1 MENNKQT
8 LLKAKGASYKTVDG
22 VTYFKLKS
30 EFDGDYTKN
39 CGLLGEEIDENFYFL
54 RGYDIE
60 SVYVDKD
67 RNLVINRVDKD
78 YEPIKVNI
86 GEDLGKDSFK
96 FDKESGTIIVTYPD
110 GTTAKMEGFLVEGK
124 DIRIATDSTIDG
136 DGTIFNPLRISPV
149 DKTGTFAPADEY
161 FDLTNNREMP
171 AGKGKGYRI
180 VTKEKIDNFGCL
192 YPLKA
197 VNMIQKA
204 LTEDKSQW
212 RIPTKED
219 WDELLN
225 AMETNPQARIHDSL
239 SNKWLGE
246 VAGSALKS
254 NNMWK
259 GYETSIKE
267 IPVEGQDV
275 VGLTVYPLGIG
286 PDRNE
291 ILNDSNADIEGFTKL
306 SGMWTNTLDKTGNA
320 YVKIFGYNSA
330 QVDQDTYGDGAR
342 MSIRL
347 VKDYTYSNYNEIE
360 SILGLPYPTQL
371 VYGIC
376 DDMPYVKIWTKINVY
391 DSSPAL
397 GGIRSS
403 EWDVVTD
410 SDRGVKIVYFINE
423 WDGINW
429 HKKVMT
435 DGDSVVIKN
444 YNEKPYHEWRIIGE
458 ELIDTVD
465 SIMKEFEETLNE
477 LNSKLDEEIENR
489 ENGDKKL
496 LEAIQN
502 EIEIRSSV
510 DKQLHDAISNEATL
524 RSNVDKQLQDAI
536 KNEGVIRKAQDDLL
550 HNAIKQEGDIR
561 KEQDDLL
568 NKAIKEEGDIRKEQ
582 DNLLHNAIKEE
593 GEIRKEQDDLLH
605 KAIKEEGDIR
615 KEQDDK
621 LLEVIQKEVEI
632 RESVDSQLKAAIKA
646 EGDIRKNV
654 DDQLLEAIRNEGVI
668 RKNNDITPGEYVL
681 NGANDKEMILPTNG
695 ENIDDVKI
703 KLSDDFFNFGPILN
717 E

>member
-8 LLKAKGASYKTVDG
+8 LLKAKGASYKTIDG

-60 SVYVDKD
+60 SVYVDED

-96 FDKESGTIIVTYPD
+96 FYKESGTIIVTYPD

-246 VAGSALKS
+246 IAGSALKS

-259 GYETSIKE
+259 GYETSVKE

-347 VKDYTYSNYNEIE
+347 VKDYSYNNYNEIE
-360 SILGLPYPTQL
+360 EILKLPYPTQL

-391 DSSPAL
+391 DSSPQL

-444 YNEKPYHEWRIIGE
+444 YNEKPYHEWRIINGE
-458 ELIDTVD
+458 LVDTVKA
-465 SIMKEFEETLNE
+465 IMDEFSDE
-477 LNSKLDEEIENR
+477 LSKINNRIDEEIENR
-489 ENGDKKL
+489 EEADTIIKGELDKEIKNRIDADAVIEKNL
-496 LEAIQN
+496 ADEIQN
-502 EIEIRSSV
+502 RKDYDAVIKGELDKEIQNRVDADAAIKRELENEIQNR
-510 DKQLHDAISNEATL
+510 KDADTL
-524 RSNVDKQLQDAI
+524 I
-536 KNEGVIRKAQDDLL
+536 KNELISEIQNRKDADAVIEKNLADEIQNRKD
-550 HNAIKQEGDIR
+550 AIE
-561 KEQDDLL
+561 KEISERY
-568 NKAIKEEGDIRKEQ
+568 A
-582 DNLLHNAIKEE
+582 H
-593 GEIRKEQDDLLH
+593 
-605 KAIKEEGDIR
+605 
-615 KEQDDK
+615 
-621 LLEVIQKEVEI
+621 
-632 RESVDSQLKAAIKA
+632 
-646 EGDIRKNV
+646 
-654 DDQLLEAIRNEGVI
+654 
-668 RKNNDITPGEYVL
+668 DITPGEYVL

-695 ENIDDVKI
+695 NDVPDVKI
-703 KLSDDFFNFGPILN
+703 IVSDDFFNFGPILN

>member
-8 LLKAKGASYKTVDG
+8 LLKAKGASYKTIDG

-60 SVYVDKD
+60 SVYVDED

-86 GEDLGKDSFK
+86 GEDLGKDYFK

-149 DKTGTFAPADEY
+149 DKTGTFAPADDF

-171 AGKGKGYRI
+171 VGKGKGYRI
-180 VTKEKIDNFGCL
+180 VTREKIDNFGCL

-246 VAGSALKS
+246 VAGSAIKS
-254 NNMWK
+254 NSMWK
-259 GYETSIKE
+259 EYETSIKE

-291 ILNDSNADIEGFTKL
+291 ILNDDNADVEGFTKL
-306 SGMWTNTLDKTGNA
+306 SGIWTNTLDKTGNA

-330 QVDQDTYGDGAR
+330 QVDQDTYGEGAR

-444 YNEKPYHEWRIIGE
+444 YNEKPYHEWRVIGE

-489 ENGDKKL
+489 ENSDKKL

-502 EIEIRSSV
+502 EIDIRNNV

-524 RSNVDKQLQDAI
+524 RSNVDKQLQEAI
-536 KNEGVIRKAQDDLL
+536 KNEGVIRKTQDDLL
-550 HNAIKQEGDIR
+550 HNAIKQEG
-561 KEQDDLL
+561 
-568 NKAIKEEGDIRKEQ
+568 N
-582 DNLLHNAIKEE
+582 
-593 GEIRKEQDDLLH
+593 IRKEQDDLLH

-621 LLEVIQKEVEI
+621 LIEVIQKEVEI
-632 RESVDSQLKAAIKA
+632 RESVDSQLMAAIKA

-654 DDQLLEAIRNEGVI
+654 DDQLLEAIRNEGII
-668 RKNNDITPGEYVL
+668 RKNNDITPGEYTL
-681 NGANDKEMILPTNG
+681 DGANDKEMILPTNG

>member
-60 SVYVDKD
+60 SVYVDED

-110 GTTAKMEGFLVEGK
+110 GTTTKMEGFLVEGK
-124 DIRIATDSTIDG
+124 DIRIATDNTIDG

-149 DKTGTFAPADEY
+149 DKTGTFAPADDY
-161 FDLTNNREMP
+161 FDLTNNITMP

-197 VNMIQKA
+197 VNMIQKV
-204 LTEDKSQW
+204 LTEQKSQW

-246 VAGSALKS
+246 VAGSAIKS

-259 GYETSIKE
+259 EYETSLKE
-267 IPVEGQDV
+267 IPVEGQDIA
-275 VGLTVYPLGIG
+275 GLTVYPLGIG

-291 ILNDSNADIEGFTKL
+291 ILNDDNADVEGFTKL
-306 SGMWTNTLDKTGNA
+306 SGMWTNTLDKSGNA

-330 QVDQDTYGDGAR
+330 QVDQDTYGEGAR

-376 DDMPYVKIWTKINVY
+376 DDIPYVKIWTKINVY

-465 SIMKEFEETLNE
+465 SITKEFDETLNE

-489 ENGDKKL
+489 ANGDKKL

-502 EIEIRSSV
+502 EIDIRSSV

-524 RSNVDKQLQDAI
+524 RNNVDKQLLEAI
-536 KNEGVIRKAQDDLL
+536 KNEGIVRKSQDDLL
-550 HNAIKQEGDIR
+550 HNAIKQEGDVR

-568 NKAIKEEGDIRKEQ
+568 RNVIKEEGEIRKEQ
-582 DNLLHNAIKEE
+582 DDLLHNAIKEE
-593 GEIRKEQDDLLH
+593 GEIRKEQDN
-605 KAIKEEGDIR
+605 
-615 KEQDDK
+615 K
-621 LLEVIQKEVEI
+621 LLEVIQKESEV
-632 RESVDSQLKAAIKA
+632 RNSVDEQLHEAIK
-646 EGDIRKNV
+646 
-654 DDQLLEAIRNEGVI
+654 NEGVI
-668 RKNNDITPGEYVL
+668 RKSVDDQLLDAIRNEGIIRKNNDIKPGEYIL
-681 NGANDKEMILPTNG
+681 QGDSEKETVLPTMG
-695 ENIDDVKI
+695 DEIADIKI
-703 KLSDDFFNFGPILN
+703 KVSSDFFNFGPILN